1 LKKFCVVLFALVLFA
16 PTAVQAERVVAPA
29 WLVKRVAN
37 GDRCRRL
44 EPEIAAAGLPVT
56 FFTYIAYRE
65 SRCRFNAINARW
77 DKRGKIVWT
86 LNRNGT
92 YDSGVFQINSSWRT
106 KTREVCGGG
115 LEQLLKWKCNLR
127 MAVELYGDGGLHH
140 WGF

>member
-1 LKKFCVVLFALVLFA
+1 
-16 PTAVQAERVVAPA
+16 
-29 WLVKRVAN
+29 
-37 GDRCRRL
+37 L

-65 SRCRFNAINARW
+65 SRCRVNAINARW

-86 LNRNGT
+86 LNKNGT